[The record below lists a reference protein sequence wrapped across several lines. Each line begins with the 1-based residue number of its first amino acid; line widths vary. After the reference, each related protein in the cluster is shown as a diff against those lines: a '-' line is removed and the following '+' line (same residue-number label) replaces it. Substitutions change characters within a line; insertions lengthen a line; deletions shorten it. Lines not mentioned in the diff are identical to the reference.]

1 MILAG
6 AKMTFAGAKMAG
18 AKICGAKMIFAG
30 AKICGAKICGAKM
43 IFVFFCRSFH
53 HRPGAKIFGAM
64 LHN

>member
-1 MILAG
+1 
-6 AKMTFAGAKMAG
+6 
-18 AKICGAKMIFAG
+18 MIFAG

-64 LHN
+64 IPPEDRPKKIDLSNQFALIFTKINT